1 MKRTIKIYSAG
12 LVLVLAASMG
22 SCKQARYSVNKPG
35 IASAPPTDNSTK
47 APDDQIKNDPDGT
60 TFGTTGV
67 FHLGDGLF
75 GGSSCKPQLEALPLS
90 GTRFNFTFNVT
101 ADNTP
106 VTILVADL
114 CGVDLDTDTVVLAGN
129 GVDQPPMP
137 IPVNASTVQVPSLTL
152 NKGTYVLTITAG
164 HNVNN
169 PQFVRGHVDDFIVGH
184 VQVQGAN
191 IQGVSYDAQP

>member
-35 IASAPPTDNSTK
+35 ISTPPSDNSTK
-47 APDDQIKNDPDGT
+47 PDDQIKNGPDGT

-75 GGSSCKPQLEALPLS
+75 GGSTCKPQLAALPLS

-114 CGVDLDTDTVVLAGN
+114 CGIDLDSDTLTLNGN
-129 GVDQPPMP
+129 GVNQPPMP
-137 IPVNASTVQVPSLTL
+137 IPVGASTVQIPSMTL
-152 NKGTYVLTITAG
+152 NKGTYVLTIAAG
-164 HNVNN
+164 LNVDNN
-169 PQFVRGHVDDFIVGH
+169 NFVRGHVDDFIVGH
-184 VQVQGAN
+184 VQVQGSN
-191 IQGVSYDAQP
+191 IQGVGYDAQP

>member
-1 MKRTIKIYSAG
+1 MKRSIKTYSAG
-12 LVLVLAASMG
+12 LALVMAASVG

-35 IASAPPTDNSTK
+35 ISTPPTDNSTK
-47 APDDQIKNDPDGT
+47 PDDQIKNGPDGT

-75 GGSSCKPQLEALPLS
+75 GGSTCKPQLDALPLS
-90 GTRFNFTFNVT
+90 GSRFNFTFNVT
-101 ADNTP
+101 EDNTP

-114 CGVDLDTDTVVLAGN
+114 CGIDLDSNILTLTGN
-129 GVDQPPMP
+129 GVTQPPMP
-137 IPVNASTVQVPSLTL
+137 IPVSAATVLIPSLTL
-152 NKGTYVLTITAG
+152 SKGTYVLTITAG
-164 HNVNN
+164 MNTDNSH
-169 PQFVRGHVDDFIVGH
+169 FAIGHVDDFIVGH